1 MKVLN
6 LAAVLALGALMPSA
20 ALAVSVCPAFG
31 SATGCTT
38 VMTVDAGGNLTVA
51 AGPGGANYDGS
62 EDQLVGFYNNSP
74 TAISSIFLN
83 GNGTSI
89 FGFDLD
95 GIDTFGAPGNASD
108 TTGYG
113 GPLSFFTGISP
124 DQTKGT
130 VNFLGGI
137 APGGFTYFSL
147 EESFQQGQITG
158 TPGGAATPEPST
170 LILLGTGA
178 AGLITSMRRRLM
190 A

>member
-6 LAAVLALGALMPSA
+6 LAAILAIGALLPSA
-20 ALAVSVCPAFG
+20 ALAISVCPAYG
-31 SATGCTT
+31 TATGCTT
-38 VMTVDAGGNLTVA
+38 VMTVDAGGNLTVT

-62 EDQLVGFYNNSP
+62 EDQLVGFYNNSLSS
-74 TAISSIFLN
+74 IGSIFLN
-83 GNGTSI
+83 GNGNPI
-89 FGFDLD
+89 FGFDSD
-95 GIDTFGAPGNASD
+95 GIKTYGAPGNASD

-113 GPLSFFTGISP
+113 GPISFFTGVSP

-158 TPGGAATPEPST
+158 TPGGPAVPEPST